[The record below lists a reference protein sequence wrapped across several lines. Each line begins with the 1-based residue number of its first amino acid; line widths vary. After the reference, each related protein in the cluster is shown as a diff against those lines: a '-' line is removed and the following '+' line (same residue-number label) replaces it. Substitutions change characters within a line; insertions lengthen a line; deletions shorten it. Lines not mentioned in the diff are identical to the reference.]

1 MKDKKQSSI
10 SWVLGFAK
18 QCKNKM
24 IASVLLAIAGVGFG
38 IIPYLAVSKLITRIF
53 EKNYTWSNILYI
65 ALIALIGYFGKV
77 VFSTLSTI
85 LSHRS
90 AFIILKSIRQE
101 ITEKLSKVPMGY
113 IEDTSSGKF
122 KTVIVDTVEKIELP
136 LAHMIPELTSNLLI
150 PICLTIYFFMLDW
163 RLALIALATIPI
175 GLICYMGMMIDYETR
190 YGRVLKAGKNMDA
203 TIVEYING
211 IEVIKMFNQSARSYK
226 KYIDSVEENS
236 KSKIEWFKKTNGFY
250 IIAISIMPTSLVG
263 VLPLGTYLYMNG
275 SISIP
280 VLITC
285 IILSM
290 SLIKPLIQALEY
302 TDSLAMVDSTV
313 KEIADILQ
321 VEEMKRPQYRKDTKN
336 NTITFDNVSFAY
348 DEVQVLKNISF
359 STIPSGITAIV
370 GPSGSGKST
379 IAKLIASF
387 WEADQ
392 GSIKLGDVDVK
403 ELPLAQIMDTT
414 SYVSQDNFLFNLS
427 IRENIRLGNKKAT
440 DKEVEI
446 AAKKASAHEFIMT
459 LPKGYDTNVGDAGGK
474 LSGGER
480 QRIAIA
486 RAILK
491 DAPIVLL
498 DEATAFTDP
507 ENENRIQNSINQL
520 IKDKT
525 LIVIAHRLSTIIN
538 ADQIIVMNNGQV
550 EGIGDHISL
559 LKSCKLYKDL
569 WEAHISY
576 KDSIEEAS

>member
-387 WEADQ
+387 WEANQ

>member
-163 RLALIALATIPI
+163 RLALIALGTIPI

-576 KDSIEEAS
+576 KDSVEEAS

>member
-1 MKDKKQSSI
+1 LKDKKQSSI

>member
-90 AFIILKSIRQE
+90 AFIILKSIRQK

-392 GSIKLGDVDVK
+392 GSIKLADVDVK

-576 KDSIEEAS
+576 KDSVEEAS

>member
-136 LAHMIPELTSNLLI
+136 LAHMIPELISNLLI

-321 VEEMKRPQYRKDTKN
+321 VEEMKRPQYRKETKN

-359 STIPSGITAIV
+359 STIPAGITAIV

-576 KDSIEEAS
+576 KDSVEEAS